1 MDDIYENIEEY
12 IPNKK
17 GKALIFF
24 DDMIVDMLT
33 SKKLNS
39 IVTKLFIRDRKL
51 NISFVFVPQSYFT
64 VSKNI

>member
-1 MDDIYENIEEY
+1 MDDIYQNIEEY

-24 DDMIVDMLT
+24 DDIIVDMLT

-39 IVTKLFIRDRKL
+39 IVTII
-51 NISFVFVPQSYFT
+51 IS
-64 VSKNI
+64 